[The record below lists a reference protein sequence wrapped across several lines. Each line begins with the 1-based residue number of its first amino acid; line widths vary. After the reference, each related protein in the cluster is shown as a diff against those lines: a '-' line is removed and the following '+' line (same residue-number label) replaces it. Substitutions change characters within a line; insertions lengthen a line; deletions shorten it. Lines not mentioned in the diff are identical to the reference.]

1 MLVSIE
7 VGKAPDTPV
16 RELEMQDTPP
26 CQYSHRSASGRKPMA
41 AVQGRFSVCRSPAG
55 SVNNEK
61 WLFPFWKIPLIFSE
75 RT

>member
-41 AVQGRFSVCRSPAG
+41 AVQGRFSVYRSNFNSTTYFVGEFFTAPQ
-55 SVNNEK
+55 SVE
-61 WLFPFWKIPLIFSE
+61 
-75 RT
+75 

>member
-26 CQYSHRSASGRKPMA
+26 CQYSRRSASGRKPMA
-41 AVQGRFSVCRSPAG
+41 AVQGRFSICRSPAG
-55 SVNNEK
+55 ARISQANRV
-61 WLFPFWKIPLIFSE
+61 KIDAF
-75 RT
+75 RTTVA

>member
-41 AVQGRFSVCRSPAG
+41 AVQGRFSVCRSPVGAWI
-55 SVNNEK
+55 SRANRV
-61 WLFPFWKIPLIFSE
+61 KIDAF
-75 RT
+75 RTTVA